1 MPTNPKRA
9 WNRDNMASTDIG
21 TMDGDRCATR
31 APWSSRAWT
40 SSSGGRDDRR
50 ARQAGDLDLT
60 LDGGSA
66 DS

>member
-1 MPTNPKRA
+1 
-9 WNRDNMASTDIG
+9 MASTVVG